1 MLQRYCNERSLE
13 NALVLEDPTGKTP
26 SISPGTLWVS
36 AKIVGA
42 VDSTRLAIQNAEGAV
57 ETSDVKNNPI
67 GRIVQGVELTT
78 GMMDAHPT
86 LASTIS
92 SLLMKLDSLNTVI
105 SRIDELAKVRESVT
119 DLLNYMGLIRPP

>member
-1 MLQRYCNERSLE
+1 M
-13 NALVLEDPTGKTP
+13 EDPTGKAP
-26 SISPGTLWVS
+26 SISLGTLWVS

-105 SRIDELAKVRESVT
+105 TRIDELAKVRESIT
-119 DLLNYMGLIRPP
+119 DSLSYIDLTCSP

>member
-1 MLQRYCNERSLE
+1 MLQRYWYKRSLE
-13 NALVLEDPTGKTP
+13 NALVLEDPTGKAP

-105 SRIDELAKVRESVT
+105 SRIDELAKVRESITDSLSYT
-119 DLLNYMGLIRPP
+119 DLTCSL